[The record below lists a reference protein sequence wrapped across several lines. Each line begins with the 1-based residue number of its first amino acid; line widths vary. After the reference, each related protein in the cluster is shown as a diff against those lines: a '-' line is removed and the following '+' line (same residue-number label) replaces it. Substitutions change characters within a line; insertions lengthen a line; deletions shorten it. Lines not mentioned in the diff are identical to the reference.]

1 MKSDS
6 PKGFILIEMV
16 TTLVLIGII
25 GAFSGFFLFNGIN
38 GYLASK
44 RNSEDA
50 MKAQIT
56 MDRISVELRDMKS
69 SPKPIFTTRKITYQ
83 NKLSSTDRTIEIDT
97 FDVEGNMI
105 SGIYL
110 TVDGARNLLVD
121 NVVLAQSSITYDAS
135 RNLDNAG
142 GNNEISW
149 VRVSFRL
156 NDIGTPFEVSVY
168 PRAMITFP

>member
-1 MKSDS
+1 MKSEP

-25 GAFSGFFLFNGIN
+25 GAFSGFFLYNGIN

-50 MKAQIT
+50 LKAQIA
-56 MDRISVELRDMKS
+56 MDRISTELRDMKP
-69 SPKPIFTTRKITYQ
+69 SPKPIFETQRVTYENKILPYTRILQ
-83 NKLSSTDRTIEIDT
+83 IENGPD
-97 FDVEGNMI
+97 GP
-105 SGIYL
+105 GIYL
-110 TVDGARNLLVD
+110 TVNGIKNLLLD
-121 NVVLAQSSITYDAS
+121 NVVIAQSSITYDAS

>member
-1 MKSDS
+1 
-6 PKGFILIEMV
+6 
-16 TTLVLIGII
+16 
-25 GAFSGFFLFNGIN
+25 
-38 GYLASK
+38 
-44 RNSEDA
+44 
-50 MKAQIT
+50 
-56 MDRISVELRDMKS
+56 
-69 SPKPIFTTRKITYQ
+69 
-83 NKLSSTDRTIEIDT
+83 
-97 FDVEGNMI
+97 MI

>member
-1 MKSDS
+1 MRPES

-25 GAFSGFFLFNGIN
+25 GAFTGFFLYNGIN

-44 RNSEDA
+44 RNSEVA
-50 MKAQIT
+50 MKAQVT
-56 MDRISVELRDMKS
+56 MDRISIELRDMKS
-69 SPKPIFTTRKITYQ
+69 SPKPIFETQKVTYENKILPDTRILQ
-83 NKLSSTDRTIEIDT
+83 IENGPD
-97 FDVEGNMI
+97 GP
-105 SGIYL
+105 GIYL
-110 TVDGARNLLVD
+110 TVNGVRNLLVD
-121 NVVLAQSSITYDAS
+121 NVVLAQSTITYDAS

-149 VRVSFRL
+149 VRVSFVL
-156 NDIGTPFEVSVY
+156 NDIATPFEVSVY